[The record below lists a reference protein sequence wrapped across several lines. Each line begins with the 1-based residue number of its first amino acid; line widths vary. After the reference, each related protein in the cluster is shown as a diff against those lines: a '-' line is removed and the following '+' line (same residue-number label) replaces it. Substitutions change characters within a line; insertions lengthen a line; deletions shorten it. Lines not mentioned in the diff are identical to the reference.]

1 MHKTWMTVPAAL
13 LAVIST
19 LVSAQAAP
27 PNPGQATPLPDL
39 TSAPFIV
46 IAGKNVSWG
55 TGASVEAQ
63 QARTAA
69 GGVCELPVQHNVRN
83 IGKAA
88 SGPFQTTF
96 SAGTTTGGFS
106 RQWPSIGPGQASTQT
121 DLLRLRP
128 GTNTLTLHIDPGNQ
142 VREAN
147 EGNNLYRVTIQING
161 RCEPGKDTRR

>member
-13 LAVIST
+13 LAVIFT
-19 LVSAQAAP
+19 LVSTQAAP
-27 PNPGQATPLPDL
+27 PNPGQAAPLPDL
-39 TSAPFIV
+39 ASAPFII

-55 TGASVEAQ
+55 TGISIEAH

-69 GGVCELPVQHNVRN
+69 GGVCEFPVQHNVRN

-96 SAGTTTGGFS
+96 SAGNPAGGFS
-106 RQWPSIGPGQASTQT
+106 RQWPSVGAGQASTQT
-121 DLLRLRP
+121 DLLRLRT

-142 VREAN
+142 VRESN
-147 EGNNLYRVTIQING
+147 EGNNQYRVTIQVNG
-161 RCEPGKDTRR
+161 RCEPGKGARR